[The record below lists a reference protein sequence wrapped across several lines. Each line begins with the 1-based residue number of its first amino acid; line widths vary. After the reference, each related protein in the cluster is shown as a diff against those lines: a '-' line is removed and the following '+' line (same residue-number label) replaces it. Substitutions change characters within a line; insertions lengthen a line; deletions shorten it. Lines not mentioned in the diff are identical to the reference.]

1 MEKKPGT
8 GTLPIGFTVD
18 GVVHK
23 DFELRRPNLGDN
35 IDAIDEVGGNENA
48 LALSAAIMARQLVKL
63 GSLPKEKITTELLRS
78 ADLDDWNALDLAATE
93 LTKKSVPPK
102 SG

>member
-23 DFELRRPNLGDN
+23 DFELRRPILGDN
-35 IDAIDEVGGNENA
+35 IDAIDEIGSDNQ

-63 GSLPKEKITTELLRS
+63 GSLPKDKITTALLRS

-93 LTKKSVPPK
+93 LTKKSGPPK

>member
-35 IDAIDEVGGNENA
+35 IDAIDEIGSENQ

-63 GSLPKEKITTELLRS
+63 GSLPKDKITTALLRS

-93 LTKKSVPPK
+93 LTKKSGPPK